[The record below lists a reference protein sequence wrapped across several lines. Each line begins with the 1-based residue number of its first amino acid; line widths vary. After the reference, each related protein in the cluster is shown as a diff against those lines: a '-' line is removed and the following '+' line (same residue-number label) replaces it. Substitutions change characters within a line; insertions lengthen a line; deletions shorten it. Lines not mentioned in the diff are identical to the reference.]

1 MQPHTITLTRD
12 TPCVVNG
19 GAAKLVAGTYPV
31 VAQNTK
37 NVLVSFYHDK
47 RRALISLDDIKT
59 P

>member
-12 TPCVVNG
+12 TPCIVSG
-19 GAAKLVAGTYPV
+19 AAAKLVAGTYPI

-37 NVLVSFYHDK
+37 NVVVAFYHDK
-47 RRALISLDDIKT
+47 RRAIISLDDIKI